1 MNNKIIKPRFVA
13 GPPGTGKTHGFLVE
27 KYREGFLN
35 YDPDKIIL
43 LSHTRTAS
51 NQIIEAILDMPE
63 VKEKGLDVDYFK
75 DRICTI
81 HHFCRSKIMKKEVFE
96 NGAEDFNA
104 LCAKDSA
111 FRAAKFIGDPYKN
124 HPFFKFISHA
134 HGRDLSNDL
143 EAHYRTCADRRE
155 YNPYNFNQLQKLNYV
170 YTKYKRD
177 TRQHDFADML
187 NEFNSLDNVLDI
199 EMLIVDE
206 AQDCNRPQLRAINK
220 MAQNVKDEHFY
231 MVGDPDQTIFEFA
244 GSDAH
249 YFHLISAKPYREL
262 GQGKRCSKAV
272 NDYCKEII
280 APIWI
285 EYEYTRKWHPAT
297 YDNDYHGKRNL
308 IPEGCKH
315 GDLIEGNKYDLND
328 LRPSKSLSI
337 LLDKMKNTNQ
347 NFLFCYRGKPTDL
360 RIVDFL
366 KQNGFEFAYVG
377 NSGHVSKEEL
387 RCHNEWAS
395 FYEGS
400 PKSRTQIKQ
409 FWKYLGSKAIPRGK
423 GTFAFDEGNF
433 KINKDYTIDE
443 LIKEGLLK
451 DKQHL
456 HSSFDLIR
464 KRSKGKDEKEH
475 DDRMIYI
482 KNVIRNGFDYDSKIR
497 IELGNIHKVKGM
509 TYDNVIGDLTLTRIK
524 PEPENVQYRLKYT
537 MFSRAIFDIWI
548 LATETGKE
556 LGKYGC
562 IPKANRGIPLQRHG
576 DSTSG
581 LYK

>member
-1 MNNKIIKPRFVA
+1 MIPRFVA
-13 GPPGTGKTHGFLVE
+13 GPPGTGKTHSFLVD

-35 YDPDKIIL
+35 YDPDKIVL
-43 LSHTRTAS
+43 LSHTKTAS
-51 NQIIEAILDMPE
+51 NQIIEAILDMSE
-63 VKEKGLDVDYFK
+63 VKEKGLDADYFK

-244 GSDAH
+244 GSDAD
-249 YFHLISAKPYREL
+249 YFHRISANPYLEL
-262 GQGKRCSKAV
+262 DQGKRCSKAV

-285 EYEYTRKWHPAT
+285 EYGYTRKWHPAT
-297 YDNDYHGKRNL
+297 YDEKYHGERNL
-308 IPEGCKH
+308 IPEGYKH

-347 NFLFCYRGKPTDL
+347 NFLFCYRGKPTNV

-366 KQNGFEFAYVG
+366 KQNGFEFSYVG
-377 NSGHVSKEEL
+377 NSAHVSKEEL
-387 RCHNEWAS
+387 RCHNEWES

-433 KINKDYTIDE
+433 KINKDYTID
-443 LIKEGLLK
+443 
-451 DKQHL
+451 
-456 HSSFDLIR
+456 
-464 KRSKGKDEKEH
+464 
-475 DDRMIYI
+475 
-482 KNVIRNGFDYDSKIR
+482 
-497 IELGNIHKVKGM
+497 
-509 TYDNVIGDLTLTRIK
+509 
-524 PEPENVQYRLKYT
+524 
-537 MFSRAIFDIWI
+537 
-548 LATETGKE
+548 
-556 LGKYGC
+556 
-562 IPKANRGIPLQRHG
+562 
-576 DSTSG
+576 
-581 LYK
+581 